1 MLYNPTVIS
10 ITKKTAMKHSKLR
23 SLKQII
29 ALSALALSS
38 AAWAG
43 TTTTSSCPGTADA
56 SGNVLSTCYFD
67 LTASPSTTQGAAPA
81 VMLNGGIFRVP
92 GQNDLLGNTIV
103 GTGVFDPFVRIQ
115 TSKGYAKCQ
124 PNCSE
129 QGFNTDGR
137 TPQPGNGT
145 ILDNHDKGNSNW
157 DHSIKLGDIPTIT
170 VCDGGGSTGTNCQQ
184 FYEFL
189 LDINEQGDSDSGLSL
204 DSFKL
209 YVAGQGDILSNSV
222 TDAANC
228 AADTNPN
235 GTFKLC
241 GGAKEVYDM
250 DNIPGGDASLLMD
263 YSNFSGSGNGV
274 DLQALVPV
282 SNFAGYAPDSFVYL
296 YSKFGE
302 TGDKCTVAANK
313 TSACNTPSGTLGAK
327 AKSLTYGS
335 DAGFEEWSIRR
346 GTGVP
351 VPASLLLIG
360 IGLLA
365 LNRSQRQ

>member
-1 MLYNPTVIS
+1 MFRT
-10 ITKKTAMKHSKLR
+10 
-23 SLKQII
+23 LKQILTLSVL
-29 ALSALALSS
+29 ALSANTW
-38 AAWAG
+38 AASGGWS
-43 TTTTSSCPGTADA
+43 TSTVTSSCPGTADG
-56 SGNVLSTCYFD
+56 SGNVTSTCYFD
-67 LTASPSTTQGAAPA
+67 LTASPSTTQGAAPS

-92 GQNDLLGNTIV
+92 AQNDLLGNTIV

-115 TSKGYAKCQ
+115 TSQGYAKCQ
-124 PNCSE
+124 PNCTE

-137 TPQPGNGT
+137 TPQPGNGS

-157 DHSIKLGDIPTIT
+157 NHSIKLSDIPMIT
-170 VCDGGGSTGTNCQQ
+170 VCDGGGSTGSNCHQ

-189 LDINEQGDSDSGLSL
+189 LDINEQGQNDSGLSL

-209 YVAGQGDILSNSV
+209 FVAGQGDILSNSI
-222 TDAANC
+222 TDSSC
-228 AADTNPN
+228 APDTNPN

-241 GGAKEVYDM
+241 GRATEVYDM

-282 SNFAGYAPDSFVYL
+282 SNFSGYNKDSFVYL

-302 TGDKCTVAANK
+302 TGSKCTTTGSK
-313 TSACNTPSGTLGAK
+313 ESACNTPSGSLGAK

-351 VPASLLLIG
+351 VPATLLLMG
-360 IGLLA
+360 VGLLA
-365 LNRSQRQ
+365 LQRGRRN

>member
-1 MLYNPTVIS
+1 MNHS
-10 ITKKTAMKHSKLR
+10 IFY
-23 SLKQII
+23 SLKQIL
-29 ALSALALSS
+29 AVSALALSS
-38 AAWAG
+38 SIWAG
-43 TTTTSSCPGTADA
+43 TPTTSSCPGTADA

-115 TSKGYAKCQ
+115 TNQGYAKCQ

-145 ILDNHDKGNSNW
+145 ILDNHDKGGSNW
-157 DHSIKLGDIPTIT
+157 DHSIKLADIPTIT

-189 LDINEQGDSDSGLSL
+189 LDINEQGNNDSGLSL

-209 YVAGQGDILSNSV
+209 YVAGQGDILSNSI
-222 TDAANC
+222 TDSANC
-228 AADTNPN
+228 ASDTNPN

-263 YSNFSGSGNGV
+263 YSNFSGSGHGV

-282 SNFAGYAPDSFVYL
+282 SNFAGYTPDSFVYL

-302 TGDKCTVAANK
+302 TGNKCTVAANK

-346 GTGVP
+346 GVGVP

-360 IGLLA
+360 VGMLA
-365 LNRSQRQ
+365 LHRSQRR

>member
-1 MLYNPTVIS
+1 MLYNLSVIS
-10 ITKKTAMKHSKLR
+10 ITKKTAMKHSMLR
-23 SLKQII
+23 PLKQII

-38 AAWAG
+38 GVWAG
-43 TTTTSSCPGTADA
+43 TTTSSSCPGTADA

-67 LTASPSTTQGAAPA
+67 LTASPSTTQGAAPS

-115 TSKGYAKCQ
+115 TSQGYAKCQ

-157 DHSIKLGDIPTIT
+157 DHSIKLADIPTIT

-189 LDINEQGDSDSGLSL
+189 LDINEQGNSDSGLSL

-365 LNRSQRQ
+365 LSRSQRH

>member
-1 MLYNPTVIS
+1 MNKYTFRILRQIL
-10 ITKKTAMKHSKLR
+10 AMST
-23 SLKQII
+23 
-29 ALSALALSS
+29 LALSS
-38 AAWAG
+38 SIWAANNSGWN
-43 TTTTSSCPGTADA
+43 TVTTTSTCPGTADA

-92 GQNDLLGNTIV
+92 AQGDLLGNTIV

-115 TSKGYAKCQ
+115 TSQGYAKCH
-124 PNCSE
+124 PNCTE
-129 QGFNTDGR
+129 EGFNTDGR
-137 TPQPGNGT
+137 TPHPGNGT
-145 ILDNHDKGNSNW
+145 LVDNHDKGNSNW
-157 DHSIKLGDIPTIT
+157 NHSIKLTDIPTIT

-189 LDINEQGDSDSGLSL
+189 LDINEQGNPDSGLSL

-228 AADTNPN
+228 SADTNPN

-241 GGAKEVYDM
+241 GGATEIYDM

-282 SNFAGYAPDSFVYL
+282 SNFAGYTPDSFVYL

-302 TGDKCTVAANK
+302 TGDKCTAASNK
-313 TSACNTPSGTLGAK
+313 TSACNTPSGSLGSK

-346 GTGVP
+346 STGVP
-351 VPASLLLIG
+351 VPPSLLLMG
-360 IGLLA
+360 VGLLV
-365 LNRSQRQ
+365 LRRSRRH

>member
-1 MLYNPTVIS
+1 MNKSYLRILRQCVVSMLVWCVS
-10 ITKKTAMKHSKLR
+10 QFAM
-23 SLKQII
+23 
-29 ALSALALSS
+29 AGAPSS
-38 AAWAG
+38 S
-43 TTTTSSCPGTADA
+43 TCPGTFDA
-56 SGNVLSTCYFD
+56 SGNVLTTCYFD
-67 LTASPSTTQGAAPA
+67 LTAAPSSTQTTPPN

-92 GQNDLLGNTIV
+92 DPDGTLGGMVV

-137 TPQPGNGT
+137 TSPPGNGT
-145 ILDNHDKGNSNW
+145 ILDNHDKGDSNW
-157 DHSIKLGDIPTIT
+157 NHSITLGQIPKIT

-184 FYEFL
+184 YYEFL
-189 LDINEQGDSDSGLSL
+189 LDMNEEGNENSGLSL

-209 YVAGQGDILSNSV
+209 YVAGKGDILSNSV
-222 TDAANC
+222 TDAGC
-228 AADTNPN
+228 APDTSPN

-241 GGAKEVYDM
+241 DGATEVYDM

-263 YSNFSGSGNGV
+263 YTNFSGSGKGV

-282 SNFAGYAPDSFVYL
+282 SNFAGYTADSFVYL

-302 TGDKCTVAANK
+302 TGSKCTVAANK
-313 TSACNTPSGTLGAK
+313 SSPCQTPNGALGSK

-346 GTGVP
+346 FSDVP
-351 VPASLLLIG
+351 IPSTALLIG
-360 IGLLA
+360 LGMMLIT
-365 LNRSQRQ
+365 RWRPTR